1 MEESSGR
8 ALTPKA
14 LRTRER
20 ILEAALAL
28 FAEKGYEA
36 TTMRDVAREAGA
48 SLGLAYRYFA
58 SKEEFAL
65 ALYMGLAEGSEEW
78 ARDGLIGGTVA
89 ERFETAMVAKLDQV
103 SPHRGPLAALLSR
116 ALDPDSSISALGEG
130 TAAVREKMG
139 GVFLEVVRGA
149 SDAPGEKQARE
160 LGNVLYAL
168 HLAILLYWFHDRTPG
183 ARATRDLVGSAREA
197 LRYLRPALRLPP
209 MSRVLSWLAGTVISK
224 QDEIMKQSTS
234 TVRPNAAEVA
244 LGDALEWGIQRWVAW
259 SGREARIS
267 EAPWLEGP
275 IGESR

>member
-1 MEESSGR
+1 
-8 ALTPKA
+8 LTSKA
-14 LRTRER
+14 LRTRGR

-28 FAEKGYEA
+28 FAEGGYEA
-36 TTMRDVAREAGA
+36 TTMRDVARESGA

-65 ALYMGLAEGSEEW
+65 ALYMRLAEESEEW
-78 ARDGLIGGTVA
+78 SREGLVGGTVA
-89 ERFETAMVAKLDQV
+89 ERFERAMVVKLDQV

-116 ALDPDSSISALGEG
+116 ALDPNSPISALGEG

-149 SDAPGEKQARE
+149 SDAPGERQTRE

-183 ARATRDLVGSAREA
+183 ARATRDLVGSARET

-209 MSRVLSWLAGTVISK
+209 MSRVLSRLAG
-224 QDEIMKQSTS
+224 
-234 TVRPNAAEVA
+234 A
-244 LGDALEWGIQRWVAW
+244 LGDIGMNAT
-259 SGREARIS
+259 
-267 EAPWLEGP
+267 APTAE
-275 IGESR
+275 ESV

>member
-1 MEESSGR
+1 
-8 ALTPKA
+8 LTSKA
-14 LRTRER
+14 LRTRGR

-28 FAEKGYEA
+28 FAEGGYEA
-36 TTMRDVAREAGA
+36 TTMRDVARESGA

-65 ALYMGLAEGSEEW
+65 ALYMRLAEESEEW
-78 ARDGLIGGTVA
+78 SREGLVGGTVS
-89 ERFETAMVAKLDQV
+89 ERFERAMVVKLDQV

-116 ALDPDSSISALGEG
+116 ALDPNSPISALGEG

-149 SDAPGEKQARE
+149 SDAPGERQTRE

-183 ARATRDLVGSAREA
+183 ARATRDLVGSARGT

-209 MSRVLSWLAGTVISK
+209 MSRVLSRLAG
-224 QDEIMKQSTS
+224 
-234 TVRPNAAEVA
+234 A
-244 LGDALEWGIQRWVAW
+244 LGDIGMNAT
-259 SGREARIS
+259 
-267 EAPWLEGP
+267 APTAE
-275 IGESR
+275 ESV

>member
-1 MEESSGR
+1 MEGSLGR
-8 ALTPKA
+8 GLTPKA

-20 ILEAALAL
+20 ILGAALRL
-28 FAEKGYEA
+28 FADKGYEA

-65 ALYMGLAEGSEEW
+65 ALYMGLAEESEEW
-78 ARDGLIGGTVA
+78 AGEGLLAGGTVA
-89 ERFETAMVAKLDQV
+89 ERFEWAMLAKLDQV

-116 ALDPDSSISALGEG
+116 ALDPNSPISALGEG

-149 SDAPGEKQARE
+149 SDAPREKQARE

-168 HLAILLYWFHDRTPG
+168 YLAILLYWFHDKTPE
-183 ARATRDLVGSAREA
+183 ARATRELVGSARET

-209 MSRVLSWLAGTVISK
+209 MSRVLSRLAG
-224 QDEIMKQSTS
+224 
-234 TVRPNAAEVA
+234 A
-244 LGDALEWGIQRWVAW
+244 LGNVGMNATAPTAEE
-259 SGREARIS
+259 SGGAR
-267 EAPWLEGP
+267 
-275 IGESR
+275 

>member
-1 MEESSGR
+1 
-8 ALTPKA
+8 LTSKA

-20 ILEAALAL
+20 ILEAALLL

-65 ALYMGLAEGSEEW
+65 ALYMRLAEGSEGW
-78 ARDGLIGGTVA
+78 AREGLVGGTVA
-89 ERFETAMVAKLDQV
+89 ERFERAMVAKLDQV

-149 SDAPGEKQARE
+149 SDNPGEKQARQ

-168 HLAILLYWFHDRTPG
+168 HLAILLYWFHDRTPD
-183 ARATRDLVGSAREA
+183 ARATRELVGTARET
-197 LRYLRPALRLPP
+197 LRYLRPALWLPP
-209 MSRVLSWLAGTVISK
+209 MSRVLSGLAGALANVG
-224 QDEIMKQSTS
+224 M
-234 TVRPNAAEVA
+234 NAAGE
-244 LGDALEWGIQRWVAW
+244 L
-259 SGREARIS
+259 REA
-267 EAPWLEGP
+267 
-275 IGESR
+275 

>member
-1 MEESSGR
+1 MGGLV
-8 ALTPKA
+8 AGLTPKA
-14 LRTRER
+14 RRTRER
-20 ILEAALAL
+20 ILGAALRL

-78 ARDGLIGGTVA
+78 ARDGLVGGTVA

-168 HLAILLYWFHDRTPG
+168 HLAILLYWFHDRTQDV
-183 ARATRDLVGSAREA
+183 RATRELVGSARDA

-209 MSRVLSWLAGTVISK
+209 MSRVLSRLA
-224 QDEIMKQSTS
+224 
-234 TVRPNAAEVA
+234 VA
-244 LGDALEWGIQRWVAW
+244 LGNVGMKAPDATT
-259 SGREARIS
+259 
-267 EAPWLEGP
+267 
-275 IGESR
+275 GEPTRN